1 MFTEG
6 KRESREVEKEGKQTR
21 KERRKEGNVDVR
33 NVQTCR
39 ECLEVYLSQTDN
51 IFWGA
56 RSQILCGIAGL
67 QLLLCS
73 GN

>member
-6 KRESREVEKEGKQTR
+6 KRESREVEKAGKQTR

-51 IFWGA
+51 I
-56 RSQILCGIAGL
+56 C
-67 QLLLCS
+67 
-73 GN
+73 